1 MAIPKVAIIIVN
13 WNGLKD
19 THECLDTVKK
29 ISYSNY
35 EVVVVDNGSEKYDAD
50 ILEKIF
56 KDEIIII
63 RSRENLGFAGGNNIG
78 MRYALERGAEY
89 ILLLNN
95 DTAVDKNFLSEMVDA
110 ASADKNIGMVGPKI
124 YFYSDLN
131 RIWFAGGKINR
142 LLTKGEM
149 VGYGQIDKGQY
160 DTAKETDFIT
170 GCCLLVKKQV
180 IEKIG
185 FLPEEYFLYYE
196 DTDWC
201 LNARRNGFKCVYAP
215 KAEIWHKA
223 SVGLGLGS
231 PAYIYYNIRN
241 GLLLAKRNASAGLMA
256 IVYLDSIWRIVKQI
270 FKYIFI
276 PSKRAWAKFIFKGI
290 EDFYLGRTGKYI
302 M

>member
-1 MAIPKVAIIIVN
+1 MPKVAIIIVN

-19 THECLDTVKK
+19 THECLDTVRK

-35 EVVVVDNGSEKYDAD
+35 EIIVVDNGSEKYDAD
-50 ILEKIF
+50 ILEKMF
-56 KDEIIII
+56 GTEIIII
-63 RSRENLGFAGGNNIG
+63 RSRENLGFAGGNNLGI
-78 MRYALERGAEY
+78 RCALDRGAEY
-89 ILLLNN
+89 VLLLNN
-95 DTAVDKNFLSEMVDA
+95 DTVVDKNFLSEMVNVA
-110 ASADKNIGMVGPKI
+110 GSDKNIGMVGAKI
-124 YFYSDLN
+124 FFYSELN

-149 VGYGQIDKGQY
+149 VGYNQIDKGQY
-160 DTAKETDFIT
+160 DTIRETDFIT
-170 GCCLLVKKQV
+170 GCCLLVKKEV

-185 FLPEEYFLYYE
+185 LLPEEYFLYFE

-201 LNARRNGFKCVYAP
+201 LNARRNGYKCVYAP

-231 PAYIYYNIRN
+231 PTYIYYNIRN
-241 GLLLAKRNASAGLMA
+241 GLLLAKRNAPFLIMA
-256 IVYLDSIWRIVKQI
+256 IVYMDSFWRIVKQI
-270 FKYIFI
+270 FKYFFI
-276 PSKRAWAKFIFKGI
+276 PSKRTWAKFVFKGI